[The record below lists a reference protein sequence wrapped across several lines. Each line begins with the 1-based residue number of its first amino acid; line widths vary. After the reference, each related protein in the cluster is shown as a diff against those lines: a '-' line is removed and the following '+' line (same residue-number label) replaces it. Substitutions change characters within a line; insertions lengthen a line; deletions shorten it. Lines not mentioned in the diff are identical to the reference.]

1 MEVGNKVKLVR
12 EVRGEMPG
20 TEAVIK
26 EIKET
31 GEIILDL
38 GKNDVVLPVQESDIE
53 LVWSATARAMVAGLA
68 LLTIYLW
75 WERRLPSR

>member
-53 LVWSATARAMVAGLA
+53 LV
-68 LLTIYLW
+68 
-75 WERRLPSR
+75 